1 MKLFYGSL
9 FYAFYRAS
17 DRFKMKEIY
26 SRGKIYT
33 GLRVLWYNCFSFGD
47 IPSPQTLNYFLALS
61 IHESQYPQ
69 ALLLCVCP
77 PNGRQKG

>member
-33 GLRVLWYNCFSFGD
+33 GLIY
-47 IPSPQTLNYFLALS
+47 IYKY
-61 IHESQYPQ
+61 I
-69 ALLLCVCP
+69 
-77 PNGRQKG
+77 